1 MLIKNRQKR
10 RFIVVDMSPTL
21 MSETSDEPASVRG
34 LTVKW
39 L

>member
-1 MLIKNRQKR
+1 MLIKKPPVR
-10 RFIVVDMSPTL
+10 RFIVVGMSPTL
-21 MSETSDEPASVRG
+21 MSVTSDEPASVRG